1 MASCA
6 SGKRKK
12 QLGNGAQ
19 EFAIRRRPRRA
30 LLRMAACVGAGAY
43 LEGAAIARGAGMT
56 TTDTCPIHTSD
67 DALNWCITEGVKVN
81 TYGGK
86 VVRVTHRATGET
98 AVRCIGKNGNSMAG
112 DFMMCCRDVWAK
124 VEAFKRVK

>member
-30 LLRMAACVGAGAY
+30 LLRMAACVAVGAY
-43 LEGAAIARGAGMT
+43 LGGAAIAGGAGM

-124 VEAFKRVK
+124 VEAFRRVKA